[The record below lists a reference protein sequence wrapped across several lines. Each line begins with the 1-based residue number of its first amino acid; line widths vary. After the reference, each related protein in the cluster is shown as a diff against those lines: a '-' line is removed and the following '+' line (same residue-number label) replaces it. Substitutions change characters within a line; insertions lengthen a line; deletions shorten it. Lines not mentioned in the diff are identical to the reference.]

1 MSEMNDYLQHRQ
13 RCCQM
18 IVFVHT
24 VIPFIIEEPQDVEFQ
39 ETD

>member
-1 MSEMNDYLQHRQ
+1 MIIYNIGNGAV
-13 RCCQM
+13 CCKM
-18 IVFVHT
+18 IVFVHI